1 MAMEALK
8 IAIAVLIGLGTG
20 IVVSG
25 AVFAFIT
32 IVGVVPRLA
41 QKTKT
46 ERHIKV
52 YESAIIGGG
61 VFGTLTGVVD
71 FSLPIGNIPVVVIS
85 FANGIFFGA
94 LAMSLAEV
102 LNVIPILTR
111 RGRLQHGMM
120 YFVLA
125 IALGKLV
132 GALLYFLVSGFY
144 DAGNM

>member
-1 MAMEALK
+1 MLRHVLAM
-8 IAIAVLIGLGTG
+8 LIGLGTG

-32 IVGVVPRLA
+32 IVGIVPRLA

-46 ERHIKV
+46 ERNTKI
-52 YESAIIGGG
+52 YETAIICGGI
-61 VFGTLTGVVD
+61 FGTLTGVVNLR
-71 FSLPIGNIPVVVIS
+71 LPIGNFGVAAIS
-85 FANGIFFGA
+85 IANGIFFGA

-111 RGRLQHGMM
+111 RGRLQHGMF

-132 GALLYFLVSGFY
+132 GALLYFLIPGFY
-144 DAGNM
+144 DVGSM

>member
-1 MAMEALK
+1 MTALK
-8 IAIAVLIGLGTG
+8 YFLLVLIGLGSG
-20 IVVSG
+20 VIVSG

-32 IVGVVPRLA
+32 IVGIVPRLA

-46 ERHIKV
+46 ERHIRL
-52 YESAIIGGG
+52 YETAIMLGGI
-61 VFGTLTGVVD
+61 FGTLTGV
-71 FSLPIGNIPVVVIS
+71 FSFILPIGAVPVLLLS
-85 FANGIFFGA
+85 LANGVFFGT

-111 RGRLQHGMM
+111 RGRLQHGMF
-120 YFVLA
+120 YFVLS

-132 GALLYFLVSGFY
+132 GALLYFLLPGFY